1 MLNLK
6 TTVLALAVTILLAC
20 AASAAAATRY
30 DVRFGIGD
38 QNVQMFDDANYE
50 DLELRQVRYF
60 IPWNAMSDRD
70 ERLKARRWVQA
81 ARKSGA
87 RPFLHLSTD
96 DLREKRADLPSVSA
110 YRKNVNRLVRY
121 FRKLGVRDFG
131 AWNEA
136 NHKSQPTWDEPER
149 AARYWK
155 ELRRAVAKTCSLRR
169 CRAVGLDVLD
179 QRGVERYV
187 DRFVKAAGRSYVR
200 RYLRIVGIHNYSDV
214 NRKRTRGL
222 RSIIDTVRDHKRDA
236 KFWLTE
242 TGGVVKF
249 GRSFPCHETR
259 AANRLK
265 FLFSVAK
272 NYRRYLQR
280 VYLYNWYGGGCDIRF
295 DAGLVE
301 ADGTPRKGLAAVERG
316 LRRFKR

>member
-1 MLNLK
+1 MTK
-6 TTVLALAVTILLAC
+6 TTILLTLLATLLV
-20 AASAAAATRY
+20 AAPADAAKRY
-30 DVRFGIGD
+30 DVRVGIGD
-38 QNVQMFDDANYE
+38 QNVEMFSHPGFDD
-50 DLELRQVRYF
+50 LGMRQVRYF
-60 IPWNAMSDRD
+60 IPWNAMRDRD
-70 ERLKARRWVQA
+70 QRLKARRWVQA
-81 ARKSGA
+81 ARRAGA

-96 DLREKRADLPSVSA
+96 DLREKRAKLPSVSS
-110 YRKNVNRLVRY
+110 YRREAGRIVRY

-136 NHKSQPTWDEPER
+136 NHKSQPTWDEPAR

-155 ELRRAVAKTCSLRR
+155 ELRRAVAKTCSLKR

-187 DRFVKAAGRSYVR
+187 RRFVAAAGRSYVR
-200 RYLRIVGIHNYSDV
+200 RYLRIAGIHNYSDV

-222 RSIIDTVRDHKRDA
+222 RSIIRTVRRYKPNA

-242 TGGVVKF
+242 TGGVVRF
-249 GRSFPCHETR
+249 GRSFPCDETR

-265 FLFSVAK
+265 FLFTVTK

-280 VYLYNWYGGGCDIRF
+280 VYLYNWYGGANCELRF
-295 DAGLVE
+295 DAGIVDR
-301 ADGTPRKGLAAVERG
+301 DGVPRKSFYAVERG
-316 LRRFKR
+316 LERFKR